1 MNVVLVGLPPLTAL
15 GIETALAASAGPV
28 RIDQVK
34 VPEKVIC
41 LARDGQVDLV
51 IVDPHQPTL
60 SDGLKF
66 CRALK
71 EVDPPPYLMALSC
84 LSDRQAIMYC
94 LLAGIDSF
102 VSRDQGPDRFASAVR
117 STLVGNREWLL
128 GSPEDRPADLTDLD
142 GLTPREQEVLWMLR
156 ERHTNQQ
163 IGSALSISANTAKN
177 HVAAILRKLGLRR
190 RSDLLTGTGVGAG

>member
-1 MNVVLVGLPPLTAL
+1 MQETAFRPVPRRPWHKAERHGTSAGKTSAEKRPTAWRFLVNVVLVGLPPLTAL
-15 GIETALAASAGPV
+15 GIETALAASAEPV
-28 RIDQVK
+28 RIDQVE
-34 VPEKVIC
+34 VPEKVIS

-71 EVDPPPYLMALSC
+71 EVEPPPYLMALSC

-102 VSRDQGPDRFASAVR
+102 VSRDLGPDRFASAVR
-117 STLVGNREWLL
+117 STLV
-128 GSPEDRPADLTDLD
+128 
-142 GLTPREQEVLWMLR
+142 
-156 ERHTNQQ
+156 
-163 IGSALSISANTAKN
+163 
-177 HVAAILRKLGLRR
+177 
-190 RSDLLTGTGVGAG
+190 